1 MFPILR
7 RQELRDYHCIEL
19 LVHCDMTSYRKN
31 KHAPDA
37 FWEVQ
42 GSDGQWKREYILD
55 NIVEE
60 LYHRPEPLPEALQG
74 SNSTPGLG

>member
-1 MFPILR
+1 MFPIIS
-7 RQELRDYHCIEL
+7 RQERRDYHFIEL
-19 LVHCDMTSYRKN
+19 LVHCDMTSYRKS
-31 KHAPDA
+31 KSASDA
-37 FWEVQ
+37 YWEVL
-42 GSDGQWKREYILD
+42 GNDGRWKREYILD